1 MDKGIFRC
9 FAKVKIIELGND
21 ILMKSTGFKENHK
34 VLVEV
39 SRRLLRDIL
48 FRKVNKKDAL
58 QVCQQGFTRG

>member
-1 MDKGIFRC
+1 MDKGIFRS
-9 FAKVKIIELGND
+9 FAKVKIIELSND

-34 VLVEV
+34 VFVER
-39 SRRLLRDIL
+39 SRRLIRDIL

>member
-9 FAKVKIIELGND
+9 FAKVKIIERSND

-34 VLVEV
+34 VFIEM
-39 SRRLLRDIL
+39 SRRLLQDIL